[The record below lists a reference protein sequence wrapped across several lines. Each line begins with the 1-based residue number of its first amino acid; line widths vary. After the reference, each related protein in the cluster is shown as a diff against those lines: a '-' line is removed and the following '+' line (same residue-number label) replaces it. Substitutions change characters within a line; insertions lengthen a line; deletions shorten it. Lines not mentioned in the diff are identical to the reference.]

1 MSEIIMQSED
11 RLVSMLMMLRSDIE
25 SAIRR
30 QTKWIEEGK
39 DEDIKM
45 WDRGARVMLE
55 IVLRELNFILEDNGY
70 IIGGDM

>member
-1 MSEIIMQSED
+1 MQSED
-11 RLVSMLMMLRSDIE
+11 RDRLVDMLLILRCDIE
-25 SAIRR
+25 DAIRR